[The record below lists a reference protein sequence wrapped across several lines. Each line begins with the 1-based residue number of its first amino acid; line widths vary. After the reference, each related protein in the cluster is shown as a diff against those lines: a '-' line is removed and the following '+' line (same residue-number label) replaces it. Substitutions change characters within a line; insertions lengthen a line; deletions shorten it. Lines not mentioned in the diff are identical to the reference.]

1 MILFISKSI
10 SDKNYSIRKQ
20 LIQEI
25 VKETWAFTI
34 NALSVEQMHGQLAI
48 LLSSDIKTQV
58 LNCWLLMNTYILE
71 IPFKRQWDKENQT
84 KSKYIFSQNQ
94 KPLSVVWDERQERKL
109 YIWLFIENNE
119 DGTVRIDHLEI
130 KRA

>member
-10 SDKNYSIRKQ
+10 ADKSYSIRKQ

-48 LLSSDIKTQV
+48 LLSYDIKTQV
-58 LNCWLLMNTYILE
+58 LNCWLQM
-71 IPFKRQWDKENQT
+71 K
-84 KSKYIFSQNQ
+84 KY
-94 KPLSVVWDERQERKL
+94 
-109 YIWLFIENNE
+109 
-119 DGTVRIDHLEI
+119 
-130 KRA
+130 

>member
-1 MILFISKSI
+1 MIT
-10 SDKNYSIRKQ
+10 D
-20 LIQEI
+20 E
-25 VKETWAFTI
+25 
-34 NALSVEQMHGQLAI
+34 
-48 LLSSDIKTQV
+48 
-58 LNCWLLMNTYILE
+58 YILE

-84 KSKYIFSQNQ
+84 KSKYIISQNQ